1 MEIEKLLPI
10 GSIVRLKD
18 SEKRLMVFG
27 IKQSGSAGGGEVTAD
42 YIGVLYPEGYMGE
55 QYQYLFNHG
64 KIDEVVYRG
73 FEDGERDTFTRKLGE
88 IFAKRQEA

>member
-1 MEIEKLLPI
+1 VEIENLLPI

-27 IKQSGSAGGGEVTAD
+27 IKQSGSSGGSDVDAD

-55 QYQYLFNHG
+55 QYQYLFNHEN
-64 KIDEVVYRG
+64 IEEIVYRG
-73 FEDGERDTFTRKLGE
+73 FEDSERDTFLQNLSG
-88 IFAKRQEA
+88 IFSKRQQS